1 MLRNEGKRAAMIKI
15 TPHPNYC
22 LIEPQGPL
30 TREDFDAIA
39 RQVDPIIE
47 NGGRLDGLI
56 IKTRSFPGW
65 EGIGDVI
72 EHFRFVCNHHH
83 AINKVALVTDARLA
97 QIFPAI
103 ARHFVEAE
111 VRQFDYDDFDEAVD
125 WIG

>member
-1 MLRNEGKRAAMIKI
+1 MIKI

-30 TREDFDAIA
+30 TRDDFAAIA

-47 NGGRLDGLI
+47 SGGRLDGLI

-65 EGIGDVI
+65 ESIGDVI
-72 EHFRFVCNHHH
+72 EHFRFVRNHHH
-83 AINKVALVTDARLA
+83 AISKVALVTDARLA

-103 ARHFVEAE
+103 VSHFVEAE
-111 VRQFDYDDFDEAVD
+111 VKQFDYDDYDKAVD
-125 WIG
+125 WID

>member
-1 MLRNEGKRAAMIKI
+1 MIKI
-15 TPHPNYC
+15 TPHQNYC

-30 TREDFDAIA
+30 TSEDFEAIA

-47 NGGRLDGLI
+47 SGGRLDGLI

-72 EHFRFVCNHHH
+72 DHFRFVRNHHH
-83 AINKVALVTDARLA
+83 AINKVALVTDAKLA
-97 QIFPAI
+97 QVLPALVK
-103 ARHFVEAE
+103 HFVAAE
-111 VRQFDYDDFDEAVD
+111 VRQFDYDDCNEAIG